1 MIRPGSFPY
10 ADGINQNVINTT
22 DGFDLQG
29 TILMEMHMN
38 SLELHANTHFTNT
51 LPTHYQLMNLSR
63 RPQSVKSIDI
73 QSFGLILSA
82 PNLNLRV
89 SIEQN
94 NSPIWFQVSLYIVT
108 RTQLDKKCVTMMTW
122 F

>member
-10 ADGINQNVINTT
+10 ADGINPNVINTT
-22 DGFDLQG
+22 DSFDLQG

-38 SLELHANTHFTNT
+38 SLGLHTNTHFTNT
-51 LPTHYQLMNLSR
+51 LPTHYQQMNSSR

-89 SIEQN
+89 SIGQN
-94 NSPIWFQVSLYIVT
+94 HSPIWFQVSLYIVT
-108 RTQLDKKCVTMMTW
+108 LTQLDKRCVTMMTW